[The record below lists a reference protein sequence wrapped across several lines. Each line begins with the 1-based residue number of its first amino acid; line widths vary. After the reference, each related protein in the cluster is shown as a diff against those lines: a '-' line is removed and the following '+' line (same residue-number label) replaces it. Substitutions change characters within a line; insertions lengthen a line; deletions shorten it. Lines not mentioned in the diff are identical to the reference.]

1 MHNENWDDLRY
12 ILAVAEGGSVSA
24 AARALGVNHAT
35 VLRRVAAFEERHG
48 VSLFE
53 KGARGYTIPPDRL
66 RIVEAA
72 REAEAAIAAVGRLMQ
87 GRAAPAA
94 GRVRITTTDTFSL
107 TIVPAILA
115 ALETPGGPRFE
126 LLTSN
131 GHLDF
136 SRLHADITIRPA
148 ARLPDDLAG
157 ERAADLA
164 FAAYGRPERRP
175 HWLGRARRARRL
187 RPRRLA
193 RRDDGRPTRSPAAP
207 TASPPARHGRSGP
220 GRAILPCILGDAS
233 PVLARLPEAPG
244 PRRPDL
250 GRKPRRPRRSAAAQE
265 PARRHR
271 RRPRPPR
278 GRAWPG
284 SGEAHL
290 ADVGQVAVP
299 LREVDAVTHD
309 EFVGDLEPRPGRLDR
324 HLAPRRLVE
333 QRDDLE
339 PRGSRVCSSS
349 STWTA

>member
-1 MHNENWDDLRY
+1 MPNEQWEIPQGYLRSMHNENWDDLRY

-115 ALETPGGPRFE
+115 SLESPAGPRFE

-148 ARLPDDLAG
+148 PRLPNDLAG
-157 ERAADLA
+157 ERAGDLA
-164 FAAYGRPERRP
+164 FAAYGRPGVTAWLGVRGALASSPAAAWLAETTTSDAFAGSADSFPVLRAMAEAG
-175 HWLGRARRARRL
+175 LGRAM
-187 RPRRLA
+187 
-193 RRDDGRPTRSPAAP
+193 
-207 TASPPARHGRSGP
+207 
-220 GRAILPCILGDAS
+220 LPCILGDAS
-233 PVLARLPEAPG
+233 QVIARLPDGPQGLSVPIWVASHVDLAEAP
-244 PRRPDL
+244 RLRNL
-250 GRKPRRPRRSAAAQE
+250 RAAIAVALARHAAA
-265 PARRHR
+265 
-271 RRPRPPR
+271 
-278 GRAWPG
+278 
-284 SGEAHL
+284 L
-290 ADVGQVAVP
+290 AGV
-299 LREVDAVTHD
+299 R
-309 EFVGDLEPRPGRLDR
+309 
-324 HLAPRRLVE
+324 
-333 QRDDLE
+333 
-339 PRGSRVCSSS
+339 
-349 STWTA
+349 

>member
-24 AARALGVNHAT
+24 AARTLGVNHAT

-94 GRVRITTTDTFSL
+94 GRVRIATTDTFSL
-107 TIVPAILA
+107 TVVPPILA
-115 ALETPGGPRFE
+115 ALESPGGPRFE

-136 SRLHADITIRPA
+136 SRLHADITVRPA

-157 ERAADLA
+157 EQAGDLA
-164 FAAYGRPERRP
+164 FAAYGRPGATG
-175 HWLGRARRARRL
+175 WLGVRGA
-187 RPRRLA
+187 LA
-193 RRDDGRPTRSPAAP
+193 
-207 TASPPARHGRSGP
+207 ASPVAAWLAETTAPDALAGSADSFPVLRAMAEQGL

-233 PVLARLPEAPG
+233 PVLERLPEG
-244 PRRPDL
+244 PKGLSVPIWVASHVDL
-250 GRKPRRPRRSAAAQE
+250 AE
-265 PARRHR
+265 
-271 RRPRPPR
+271 
-278 GRAWPG
+278 
-284 SGEAHL
+284 
-290 ADVGQVAVP
+290 
-299 LREVDAVTHD
+299 
-309 EFVGDLEPRPGRLDR
+309 
-324 HLAPRRLVE
+324 APRLRNLRAAIAE
-333 QRDDLE
+333 GLARHADALAGI
-339 PRGSRVCSSS
+339 R
-349 STWTA
+349 

>member
-87 GRAAPAA
+87 GRAAPSA

-107 TIVPAILA
+107 SVVPGLLA
-115 ALETPGGPRFE
+115 GLESPGGPRFE

-157 ERAADLA
+157 ERAGDLA
-164 FAAYGRPERRP
+164 FAAYGRRESPA
-175 HWLGRARRARRL
+175 WLGVRGA
-187 RPRRLA
+187 LA
-193 RRDDGRPTRSPAAP
+193 SSPAAAWLAEATTP
-207 TASPPARHGRSGP
+207 DALAGSADSFPVLRAMAEAGL

-233 PVLARLPEAPG
+233 PVLARLPDGPSGLSVPIWVASHVDLAEAP
-244 PRRPDL
+244 RLRNL
-250 GRKPRRPRRSAAAQE
+250 RAAIAE
-265 PARRHR
+265 GLARH
-271 RRPRPPR
+271 
-278 GRAWPG
+278 AD
-284 SGEAHL
+284 AL
-290 ADVGQVAVP
+290 AGI
-299 LREVDAVTHD
+299 R
-309 EFVGDLEPRPGRLDR
+309 
-324 HLAPRRLVE
+324 
-333 QRDDLE
+333 
-339 PRGSRVCSSS
+339 
-349 STWTA
+349 